1 MAAVG
6 EATAG
11 GLGPAA
17 LTGAQ
22 GGGEGGGATGEVLM
36 MRQDSTQEVLVD
48 SNARAEERASKSAS
62 R

>member
-6 EATAG
+6 EAKAG
-11 GLGPAA
+11 DHGTAA
-17 LTGAQ
+17 LAGAQ
-22 GGGEGGGATGEVLM
+22 GGEGAGTGEVLM

-48 SNARAEERASKSAS
+48 SLARAEERASKSAS